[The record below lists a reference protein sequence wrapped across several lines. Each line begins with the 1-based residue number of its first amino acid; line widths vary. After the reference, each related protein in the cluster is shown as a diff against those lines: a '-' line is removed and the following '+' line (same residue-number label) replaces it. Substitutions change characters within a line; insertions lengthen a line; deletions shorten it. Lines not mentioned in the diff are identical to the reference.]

1 MKKKEIPPTFFD
13 EDESKNSPIK
23 LFFNSE
29 LVNECILEIFKGYN
43 YFYFFLDEKG
53 FTFQLL
59 FMKIEPIIKIP
70 LYKEKY
76 YDITKYDTNNT
87 KNRKRYTFVNANF
100 FSILI
105 NDKYYTMP
113 EYITDFNAH
122 QLCFYNLENKL
133 VLERPILSDEDKKS
147 NFIKAFSKYNSDAS
161 KFQQKIEKKIKKNKL
176 KKKKKFRTV
185 LQNTL
190 IWIIFKYIL
199 IKVNLN

>member
-1 MKKKEIPPTFFD
+1 
-13 EDESKNSPIK
+13 
-23 LFFNSE
+23 
-29 LVNECILEIFKGYN
+29 
-43 YFYFFLDEKG
+43 
-53 FTFQLL
+53 
-59 FMKIEPIIKIP
+59 MKIEPIIKIP

-147 NFIKAFSKYNSDAS
+147 NFIKAFSKYTIMDTYS
-161 KFQQKIEKKIKKNKL
+161 IKKN
-176 KKKKKFRTV
+176 
-185 LQNTL
+185 
-190 IWIIFKYIL
+190 
-199 IKVNLN
+199 LNNK